1 MEMASLFPPVVSSAS
16 VAFVCYSRVCVC
28 VCVGFINFIKEERL
42 FYLVGLGEQV
52 SEQGRTGV

>member
-28 VCVGFINFIKEERL
+28 WFYKLHKGRKAFL
-42 FYLVGLGEQV
+42 FGWV
-52 SEQGRTGV
+52 RRAGV

>member
-16 VAFVCYSRVCVC
+16 VAFVCYSRVCVY
-28 VCVGFINFIKEERL
+28 VGFISFIKEERL